1 MRVDGRLSGAL
12 VLALPVLCLV
22 AVCGCSKDTDE
33 VIGDIY
39 DWKRNPSARN
49 VEKIRGLLDDSDP
62 DIRATAMN
70 SLITLPVPDAAE
82 IARAGIDDP
91 NGFVRSV
98 AAGRLGAVGDA
109 SDVESLARLLL
120 EDSDRIV
127 RQRAAESLAELG
139 GEDAVA
145 ALAAA
150 LDDPMD
156 NVRLAAVRG
165 VRQLDPTVAI
175 PDLARLLLEDPEWRI
190 RVQAAGALGATG
202 DPSVMPVLES
212 CLADANEFVR
222 GAAAHAIEVQRA
234 MQERDE
240 ERLSELTTS
249 QESSAP

>member
-1 MRVDGRLSGAL
+1 
-12 VLALPVLCLV
+12 VLALPLLGLL
-22 AVCGCSKDTDE
+22 AFCGCSKDTDE
-33 VIGDIY
+33 VIGSIY
-39 DWKRNPSARN
+39 EWKRNPSARN
-49 VEKIRGLLDDSDP
+49 VEKIRGLLDDPDP

-82 IARAGIDDP
+82 IARGGLDDP

-98 AAGRLGAVGDA
+98 AAGRMGSVGDG
-109 SDVESLARLLL
+109 SDVEALARLLL

-127 RQRAAESLAELG
+127 RQRAAESLTELG
-139 GEDAVA
+139 GDDAVA

-150 LDDPMD
+150 LDDPME

-175 PDLARLLLEDPEWRI
+175 PELARLLLEDPEWKI

-202 DPSVMPVLES
+202 DPTVVPVLES

-234 MQERDE
+234 MHEGDE
-240 ERLSELTTS
+240 DRLSDLTAS
-249 QESSAP
+249 DESSTP